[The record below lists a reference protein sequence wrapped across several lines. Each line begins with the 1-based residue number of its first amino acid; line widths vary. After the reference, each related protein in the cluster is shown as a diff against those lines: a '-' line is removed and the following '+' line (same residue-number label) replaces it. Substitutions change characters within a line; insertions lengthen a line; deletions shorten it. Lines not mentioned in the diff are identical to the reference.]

1 MGVIEQKAKEAL
13 KNAGNA
19 AKSAATE
26 KIAAYTSEE
35 GKQKRAEKREESFQR
50 QLKWMSKVQEGH
62 RFLWMKSFCDVTE
75 ANFRNIDYSNYH
87 FTLFDANRN
96 IHYTVNGVNDKT
108 LQNIAICDAKGNALA
123 YLREIKTSR
132 LKERF
137 HMKADRGF
145 YVEFHGQL
153 LGGVF
158 LTKTRIGV
166 TMKVNFNGWVISSK
180 LGGSV
185 IKDPQ
190 GNVIATVSSKLIGLS
205 RYYFIDYLET
215 ENKTLIVA
223 LSMVV
228 HAWHQHEVRNQ
239 RHFQLLEP
247 AGGGFDM
254 DGE

>member
-13 KNAGNA
+13 RNAGN
-19 AKSAATE
+19 AATE
-26 KIAAYTSEE
+26 KIAAYNSEE

-50 QLKWMSKVQEGH
+50 QLKRMSKVQDGH
-62 RFLWMKSFCDVTE
+62 RFLWMKSFRDVTE
-75 ANFRNIDYSNYH
+75 ARFRNIDYSNYH
-87 FTLFDANRN
+87 FTLFDADRN
-96 IHYTVNGVNDKT
+96 IHYTVNGVNDET

-132 LKERF
+132 LKEWL

-145 YVEFHGQL
+145 YLEFHGQL

-166 TMKVNFNGWVISSK
+166 TMKVNFNDWVISSK

-190 GNVIATVSSKLIGLS
+190 SNVIATVSSKLIGLS
-205 RYYFIDYLET
+205 RYYFIDYLEKQILFNIFKSGSLT
-215 ENKTLIVA
+215 S
-223 LSMVV
+223 LSQFDSACRVTFNSPASSSCV
-228 HAWHQHEVRNQ
+228 IPNCVR
-239 RHFQLLEP
+239 R
-247 AGGGFDM
+247 
-254 DGE
+254 